1 MGYENSNT
9 DASSSTQSSTHA
21 GTKCLQ
27 STRQFVRAPTRM
39 ISCQEHLSGGSS
51 TPVLGESVSDRTSEQ
66 LTLPEPRSQPGSRPG
81 ESSPLSVF
89 RTDTG
94 PHACFPWGQRLIN
107 TRHSLGAFWRKGVS
121 TQAGV
126 CACVMSGLAVSLDT
140 DTGIARTEA
149 LKTG

>member
-1 MGYENSNT
+1 MVGLPLL
-9 DASSSTQSSTHA
+9 
-21 GTKCLQ
+21 C
-27 STRQFVRAPTRM
+27 
-39 ISCQEHLSGGSS
+39 
-51 TPVLGESVSDRTSEQ
+51 SEKGFRP
-66 LTLPEPRSQPGSRPG
+66 LTLPEPRSQPGSRPD

-126 CACVMSGLAVSLDT
+126 CSCMMSGLAVSLDT
-140 DTGIARTEA
+140 DMGIARIEA